1 MRDLQTRAN
10 PCNACSITRNEIR
23 SAVRVR
29 SSALLFV
36 PICRMNERSIGNLA
50 PLPIPCTATVLQP
63 EALRD
68 CADVASWERVRSRR
82 LYLYAIAGAALE
94 VYAEKWLERAWS
106 RGQPRVRQ
114 DNVTAANEPLSD
126 NLRVFECVLILPTL
140 RNRKRHDPTQ
150 GRSCAELRLQTVLAP
165 EQLAPHR
172 GDPPGLTVPPYAA
185 ASRGGCPSTADGK
198 WKEEYPLLSTSSI

>member
-1 MRDLQTRAN
+1 
-10 PCNACSITRNEIR
+10 
-23 SAVRVR
+23 
-29 SSALLFV
+29 
-36 PICRMNERSIGNLA
+36 MNERSIGNLA

-63 EALRD
+63 EAFRD
-68 CADVASWERVRSRR
+68 CADVASWERVRSRK

-126 NLRVFECVLILPTL
+126 NLKVFECVLILPTL

-150 GRSCAELRLQTVLAP
+150 GRSCAELRLQAVLAP
-165 EQLAPHR
+165 EQLAPTE
-172 GDPPGLTVPPYAA
+172 DPPGLKAPPYAA

-198 WKEEYPLLSTSSI
+198 WKGEYPLLSTSII

>member
-1 MRDLQTRAN
+1 
-10 PCNACSITRNEIR
+10 
-23 SAVRVR
+23 
-29 SSALLFV
+29 
-36 PICRMNERSIGNLA
+36 MNERSIGNLA

-68 CADVASWERVRSRR
+68 CADVASWERVRSWR

-172 GDPPGLTVPPYAA
+172 R
-185 ASRGGCPSTADGK
+185 SSWADGTAVRRALPLREEVVRPQRTVVERRVPTPFHFQYIAHRGACGKPRIVPHNAGRSQNLRK
-198 WKEEYPLLSTSSI
+198 WE

>member
-1 MRDLQTRAN
+1 VSARMDL
-10 PCNACSITRNEIR
+10 
-23 SAVRVR
+23 
-29 SSALLFV
+29 
-36 PICRMNERSIGNLA
+36 
-50 PLPIPCTATVLQP
+50 LQP

-94 VYAEKWLERAWS
+94 DYAEKWLERAWS

-126 NLRVFECVLILPTL
+126 NLKVFECVLILPTL

-150 GRSCAELRLQTVLAP
+150 GRSCAELRLQAVLAP
-165 EQLAPHR
+165 EQLAPTEN
-172 GDPPGLTVPPYAA
+172 PPGLKAPPYAA

-198 WKEEYPLLSTSSI
+198 WKGEYPLLSTSNI

>member
-1 MRDLQTRAN
+1 MGTWRRFL
-10 PCNACSITRNEIR
+10 SH
-23 SAVRVR
+23 
-29 SSALLFV
+29 
-36 PICRMNERSIGNLA
+36 
-50 PLPIPCTATVLQP
+50 VLQP

-126 NLRVFECVLILPTL
+126 NLKVFECVLILLTL

-165 EQLAPHR
+165 EQLAPT

-198 WKEEYPLLSTSSI
+198 WKEQYLLLSTSSI

>member
-1 MRDLQTRAN
+1 MQTPATRELSLVTGAGVSGSSPLVGSPFCPDLQDER
-10 PCNACSITRNEIR
+10 EIYWELGAA
-23 SAVRVR
+23 SY
-29 SSALLFV
+29 
-36 PICRMNERSIGNLA
+36 
-50 PLPIPCTATVLQP
+50 PCTATVLQP

-68 CADVASWERVRSRR
+68 CADVASWESVRSRR

-114 DNVTAANEPLSD
+114 DNVTAAHEPLSD

-140 RNRKRHDPTQ
+140 RNRERHDPTQ

-172 GDPPGLTVPPYAA
+172 ISSWADGTAVRRAA
-185 ASRGGCPSTADGK
+185 ASRGGGPSTADDK
-198 WKEEYPLLSTSSI
+198 